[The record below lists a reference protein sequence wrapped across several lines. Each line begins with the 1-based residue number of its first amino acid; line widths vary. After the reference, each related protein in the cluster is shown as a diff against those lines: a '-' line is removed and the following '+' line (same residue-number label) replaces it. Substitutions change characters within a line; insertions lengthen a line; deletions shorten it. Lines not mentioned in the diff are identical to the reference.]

1 MSDIPFL
8 EEKISQLDMNDDL
21 SKFNA
26 DYVLNMNKMGYLC
39 LPDGSVVQ
47 APKMVSTNANPKN
60 KKINNSNLQIIIK

>member
-1 MSDIPFL
+1 
-8 EEKISQLDMNDDL
+8 MNDDL

-47 APKMVSTNANPKN
+47 APKMVS
-60 KKINNSNLQIIIK
+60 NSD